1 MGPYAANGL
10 IASRKE
16 NKECIHGSII
26 DRPSKLQQKGAPVRT
41 INVECPEVRNHGQ
54 ATIGA
59 GPLIEISF
67 ASDNITAPDFD
78 DKIHAM
84 DSFDYAVGSL
94 TKLLSCLK
102 QKGDSP
108 ADFSLEKARTL
119 AVRYLTENLF
129 CVQHAAGARSDPMS
143 KDRG

>member
-1 MGPYAANGL
+1 MGAYAAVGL

-16 NKECIHGSII
+16 NKECIHGIII

-41 INVECPEVRNHGQ
+41 INVECPKVCNHGQ
-54 ATIGA
+54 AAIGA

-67 ASDNITAPDFD
+67 ASDNVTAPNFD
-78 DKIHAM
+78 NKIHAM
-84 DSFDYAVGSL
+84 DSLHYAMGSL

-108 ADFSLEKARTL
+108 ADFLLEKVRTL
-119 AVRYLTENLF
+119 AVR
-129 CVQHAAGARSDPMS
+129 
-143 KDRG
+143 